1 MYELQYLPAAQRY
14 FKKIKERGLK
24 NAFRNALSRIS
35 ADPYIGKMKTA
46 DLTGLY
52 GYDVYYNKTNY
63 EISYRIYEEKNK
75 KIAAPKSKS
84 SDKKEMQDKVSD
96 KKNYQKPRRVTDP
109 EELEI
114 INYLLQQDGADLSG
128 RFF

>member
-1 MYELQYLPAAQRY
+1 M
-14 FKKIKERGLK
+14 KKG
-24 NAFRNALSRIS
+24 
-35 ADPYIGKMKTA
+35 
-46 DLTGLY
+46 
-52 GYDVYYNKTNY
+52 
-63 EISYRIYEEKNK
+63 KNK

-109 EELEI
+109 KELEI

-128 RFF
+128 EVW